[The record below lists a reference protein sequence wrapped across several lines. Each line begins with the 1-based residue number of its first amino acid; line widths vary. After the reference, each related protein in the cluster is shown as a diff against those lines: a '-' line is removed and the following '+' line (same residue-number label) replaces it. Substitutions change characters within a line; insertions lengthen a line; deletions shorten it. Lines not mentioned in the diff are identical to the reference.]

1 MTELAYRFSEKLGWK
16 TLELPEPIHRKLRYL
31 RYVVLVVL
39 VGVFLFDSILAEKMA
54 EVEPFKSTFLV
65 PAWTRHW
72 GFLAWWLLLLG
83 ASFLSY
89 RPFCRYICPLGG
101 GLAILS
107 SFRPSGPRRRV
118 FCNQCTICARGCE
131 SRAIEPDGWI
141 DPRECL
147 ACMDCEATYRNEKV
161 CPPLIGITRL
171 ETRGNLSDREQA
183 KLVTLRADV
192 RDI

>member
-1 MTELAYRFSEKLGWK
+1 
-16 TLELPEPIHRKLRYL
+16 
-31 RYVVLVVL
+31 
-39 VGVFLFDSILAEKMA
+39 
-54 EVEPFKSTFLV
+54 
-65 PAWTRHW
+65 
-72 GFLAWWLLLLG
+72 LAWWLLLLG
-83 ASFLSY
+83 VSFLSY

-147 ACMDCEATYRNEKV
+147 SCMDCEATYRNEKV
-161 CPPLIGITRL
+161 CPPLIGITKL
-171 ETRGNLSDREQA
+171 ETRGNLSDRQQA